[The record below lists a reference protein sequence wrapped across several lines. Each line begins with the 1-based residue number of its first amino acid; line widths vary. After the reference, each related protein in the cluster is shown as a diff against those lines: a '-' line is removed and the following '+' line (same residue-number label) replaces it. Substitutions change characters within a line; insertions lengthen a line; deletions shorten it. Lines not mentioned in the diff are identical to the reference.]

1 MKNKE
6 NNKNVTID
14 TFSTLANVG
23 WLMIILRL
31 ANITSTPWEAI
42 ANYFLF
48 LVAIS
53 VVLGILTALI
63 GMWTKGGDKGG
74 NNSAE

>member
-6 NNKNVTID
+6 NVTID
-14 TFSTLANVG
+14 TFSALNVAG
-23 WLMIILRL
+23 WLMVILRL

-48 LVAIS
+48 LAAIGIA
-53 VVLGILTALI
+53 LGILTALI
-63 GMWTKGGDKGG
+63 GLWTKGGEK
-74 NNSAE
+74 

>member
-6 NNKNVTID
+6 NKENFTID
-14 TFSTLANVG
+14 TFSALNVAG

-48 LVAIS
+48 LAAIG
-53 VVLGILTALI
+53 LIMGILTALI
-63 GMWTKGGDKGG
+63 NMWTHKGGDK
-74 NNSAE
+74 

>member
-6 NNKNVTID
+6 ISLD
-14 TFSTLANVG
+14 TFSTLANLG
-23 WLMIILRL
+23 WVMIILRF

-48 LVAIS
+48 LVAVS
-53 VVLGILTALI
+53 VILGSLSALI
-63 GMWTKGGDKGG
+63 GLWAKGGNKGGDKG
-74 NNSAE
+74 AE

>member
-1 MKNKE
+1 MENKK

-14 TFSTLANVG
+14 VDTFSVLNSAG

-48 LVAIS
+48 LAAIS
-53 VVLGILTALI
+53 VALGILTDLI
-63 GMWTKGGDKGG
+63 GMWAKAVVKGGEK
-74 NNSAE
+74 

>member
-6 NNKNVTID
+6 ISID
-14 TFSTLANVG
+14 TFSVLNSAG

-63 GMWTKGGDKGG
+63 GMWAKGGDK
-74 NNSAE
+74 